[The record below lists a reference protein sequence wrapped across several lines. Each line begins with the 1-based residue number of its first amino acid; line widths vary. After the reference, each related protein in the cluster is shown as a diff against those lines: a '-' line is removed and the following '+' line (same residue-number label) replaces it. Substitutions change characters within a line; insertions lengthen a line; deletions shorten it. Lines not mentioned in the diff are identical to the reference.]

1 MLVAN
6 GIAFI
11 GVSDIVVGLSLG
23 SRLFLIAVGLSL
35 IFGVLGVLNFA
46 HGALYMIGAYAALVV
61 TNNVIDNFWLAVIVG
76 ATVVGLVGVLIEVG
90 TIRPLYGRIDG
101 ELDQL
106 IVTFGFVLVIHEVVR
121 FIWGSE
127 PYSMSAPAS
136 LDFAVSIGGSTFS
149 AYRLFVIGAAF
160 VVMAGLWLFITKT
173 YFGALVRGTSSDREM
188 ASMLGVD
195 VPRLYTAV
203 FFLGSFLAGLGGAL
217 SAPLQSTS
225 PALGDQVIIDAF
237 IIVVIGGLGSM
248 TGAFVG
254 AMFVGLM
261 QSIGPQFIAAG
272 HIAIPFLAMVLV
284 LLFRPEG
291 LFGGIGE

>member
-1 MLVAN
+1 MPL
-6 GIAFI
+6 I
-11 GVSDIVVGLSLG
+11 GLSDLIIGLSLG

-46 HGALYMIGAYAALVV
+46 HGAFYMIGAYVALAV
-61 TNNVIDNFWLAVIVG
+61 TNNLIDNFWLAVIAG
-76 ATVVGLVGVLIEVG
+76 ALAVGLIGALIEVG
-90 TIRPLYGRIDG
+90 TIRPLYGRVED

-106 IVTFGFVLVIHEVVR
+106 IVTFGFVLIIHEAVR
-121 FIWGSE
+121 FVWGSQ
-127 PYSMSAPAS
+127 PYSMAPPDS
-136 LDFAVSIGGSTFS
+136 LNFSMVVAGSTFS
-149 AYRLFVIGAAF
+149 AYRLFVIVAAF
-160 VVMAGLWLFITKT
+160 VVMGSLWLFITKT
-173 YFGALVRGTSSDREM
+173 YFGSLVRGTSSDREM

-217 SAPLQSTS
+217 AAPMQSVS

-237 IIVVIGGLGSM
+237 IIVVIGGLGSLS
-248 TGAFVG
+248 GAFVG
-254 AMFVGLM
+254 AMFVGIL

-272 HIAIPFLAMVLV
+272 HIAIPFVAMVLV
-284 LLFRPEG
+284 LIFRPEG

>member
-1 MLVAN
+1 MISTLS
-6 GIAFI
+6 FI
-11 GVSDIVVGLSLG
+11 SISDVVIGLSLG

-46 HGALYMIGAYAALVV
+46 HGALYMIGAYLALAF
-61 TNNVIDNFWLAVIVG
+61 TSQVIDNFWIAVVVG
-76 ATVVGLVGVLIEVG
+76 AIGVGIIGVLIEIA
-90 TIRPLYGRIDG
+90 TIRPLYGRVEA

-121 FIWGSE
+121 FIWGSQ
-127 PYSMSAPAS
+127 PYSVAAPES
-136 LDFAVSIGGSTFS
+136 LAFSVSVGGSTFS

-160 VVMAGLWLFITKT
+160 IVMAALWLFITKT

-195 VPRLYTAV
+195 VPRLYTGV

-225 PALGDQVIIDAF
+225 PALGEQVIIDAF

-248 TGAFVG
+248 FGAFVG

-261 QSIGPQFIAAG
+261 QAIGPNFIAAG
-272 HIAIPFLAMVLV
+272 HVAIPFLAMVLV
-284 LLFRPEG
+284 LLLRPEG
-291 LFGGIGE
+291 LFGGLGE

>member
-1 MLVAN
+1 MDPSLTP
-6 GIAFI
+6 AFVS
-11 GVSDIVVGLSLG
+11 VSDVVIGLSLG

-46 HGALYMIGAYAALVV
+46 HGAFYMIGAYVTLAV
-61 TNNVIDNFWLAVIVG
+61 TNQVIDNFWLAVLAGAVAVG
-76 ATVVGLVGVLIEVG
+76 AIGALIEIG
-90 TIRPLYGRIDG
+90 TIRPLYERAEG

-106 IVTFGFVLVIHEVVR
+106 IVTFGFVLVIHEAVR
-121 FIWGSE
+121 FVWGSQ
-127 PYSMSAPAS
+127 PYSIDAPAS
-136 LDFAVSIGGSTFS
+136 LAFSVSVAGSTFS

-195 VPRLYTAV
+195 VPKLYTAV

-248 TGAFVG
+248 FGAFVG
-254 AMFVGLM
+254 AMLVGLM
-261 QSIGPQFIAAG
+261 QAIGPQFIAAG
-272 HIAIPFLAMVLV
+272 HIAIPFLAMVIV
-284 LLFRPEG
+284 LLLRPEG

>member
-1 MLVAN
+1 MIHTVAFVSISDLV
-6 GIAFI
+6 I
-11 GVSDIVVGLSLG
+11 GLSLG

-46 HGALYMIGAYAALVV
+46 HGALYMIGAYVALSV
-61 TNNVIDNFWLAVIVG
+61 TNQLIDNFWLAVIVG
-76 ATVVGLVGVLIEVG
+76 AFVVGVVGVLIEVG
-90 TIRPLYGRIDG
+90 TIRPLYDRLES

-106 IVTFGFVLVIHEVVR
+106 IVTFGFVLVIHEAVR
-121 FIWGSE
+121 FIWGSQ
-127 PYSMSAPAS
+127 PYSMDAPAS
-136 LDFAVSIGGSTFS
+136 LAFSVSIGGSTFS
-149 AYRLFVIGAAF
+149 AYRLFVIIAAF
-160 VVMAGLWLFITKT
+160 VVMGSLWLFITKT
-173 YFGALVRGTSSDREM
+173 YFGSLVRGTSSDREM

-217 SAPLQSTS
+217 AAPLQSVS

-237 IIVVIGGLGSM
+237 IIVVIGGLGSLS
-248 TGAFVG
+248 GAFVG
-254 AMFVGLM
+254 AMFVGIL

>member
-1 MLVAN
+1 MTAVL
-6 GIAFI
+6 AFVS
-11 GVSDIVVGLSLG
+11 VSDLVIGLSLG

-46 HGALYMIGAYAALVV
+46 HGAFYMIGAYVALVV
-61 TNNVIDNFWLAVIVG
+61 TNQVVDNFWLAVIVG
-76 ATVVGLVGVLIEVG
+76 GLAVGVIGVLIEVG
-90 TIRPLYGRIDG
+90 TIRPLYERLDG

-106 IVTFGFVLVIHEVVR
+106 IVTFGFVLVIHEAVR
-121 FIWGSE
+121 FIWGSQ
-127 PYSMSAPAS
+127 PYSMDAPAS
-136 LDFAVSIGGSTFS
+136 LAFSVGIAGSTFS
-149 AYRLFVIGAAF
+149 AYRLFVIVAAF
-160 VVMAGLWLFITKT
+160 VVMISLWIFITRT
-173 YFGALVRGTSSDREM
+173 YFGSLVRGTSSDREM

-203 FFLGSFLAGLGGAL
+203 FFLGSFLTGLGGAL
-217 SAPLQSTS
+217 AAPLQSVS

-237 IIVVIGGLGSM
+237 IIVVIGGLGSLS
-248 TGAFVG
+248 GAFVG
-254 AMFVGLM
+254 AMFVGIL